1 MAEEEK
7 QNRVSFWKDRNLHII
22 FGITLMAV
30 LGVSSV
36 TPVFPEVKEAFG
48 ISEQQVGL
56 LITAF
61 TLPGIVLTP
70 LLGILADRYGRKN
83 ILVPSL
89 LLFGIAGTACFFMTE
104 FTWLLVL
111 RFLQGAGAAS
121 LGSLNGTLIGDI
133 YPDEQR
139 ATVMGFNG
147 SVLSLGTASYPAIGG
162 LLALLGWHFPF
173 ALPIFAL
180 PIAFVVLYKLD
191 NPEPRNGQNIMD
203 YLRNAIKSIKTK
215 TVIILFLNSLITF
228 IILFGSYLTYFPFLM
243 DNVFEAKPWIIGL
256 LMSATSV
263 STAFT
268 SSQLGKLT
276 KRFGERKLIILG
288 FLLYSVSL
296 FLIPLIPRVWLM
308 ILPVMIFGFAQGI
321 NFPGVITL
329 LMRISPM
336 NYRGLFMSLN
346 GMVLRIGQTIG
357 PLFMGLAF
365 ALYGMQGAFWSGA
378 GLTLLMFLF
387 LLFFIKE

>member
-22 FGITLMAV
+22 FSITLMAV
-30 LGVSSV
+30 MGVSSI
-36 TPVFPEVKEAFG
+36 TPVFPDVKDAFG

-56 LITAF
+56 LITVF

-70 LLGILADRYGRKN
+70 LLGVLADRYGRKT

-89 LLFGIAGTACFFMTE
+89 LLFGVAGTACFFTTDY
-104 FTWLLVL
+104 TWLLFF
-111 RFLQGAGAAS
+111 RFLQGSGAAS

-139 ATVMGFNG
+139 ATVMGYNG
-147 SVLSLGTASYPAIGG
+147 SVLSMGTASYPAIGG

-173 ALPIFAL
+173 ALPVLAL

-191 NPEPRNGQNIMD
+191 NPEPRNGQNFIE
-203 YLRNAIKSIKTK
+203 YLKNALSYINNK

-243 DNVFEAKPWIIGL
+243 GNDFQAESWVIGV
-256 LMSATSV
+256 LMSVTSV
-263 STAFT
+263 STAIT
-268 SSQLGKLT
+268 SSQLGRLT
-276 KRFGERKLIILG
+276 GHFGERKLIIIG
-288 FLLYSVSL
+288 FLLYTISL
-296 FLIPLIPRVWLM
+296 ILIPLTPSIWLM
-308 ILPVMIFGFAQGI
+308 PIPVLIFGFAQGI
-321 NFPGVITL
+321 NFPSVITL

-336 NYRGLFMSLN
+336 NYRGIFMSLN
-346 GMVLRIGQTIG
+346 GMVLRIGQTLG
-357 PLFMGLAF
+357 PLLMGLTF
-365 ALYGMQGAFWSGA
+365 AIWGIQGAFWAGA
-378 GLTLLMFLF
+378 ALTLMMFLF
-387 LLFFIKE
+387 LVFLIRR